1 MNKIYSRYIV
11 YSIDAPSIEVVLY
24 KMKIMA
30 TLDKIQCK
38 TLDDI
43 DEGKSYQEWIDAMRS
58 CPGFIEFIIEDLGPL
73 DDIRKYILTAVFDN
87 EDNALIAKLSI
98 CP

>member
-1 MNKIYSRYIV
+1 
-11 YSIDAPSIEVVLY
+11 
-24 KMKIMA
+24 
-30 TLDKIQCK
+30 
-38 TLDDI
+38 
-43 DEGKSYQEWIDAMRS
+43 MRS